1 MKTECLILLIGIRG
15 IDNQSIALAKNLGF
29 EFKKIKIEINPLLTT
44 FPCFGQLFNNLGNNL
59 KLIKKY
65 NFKYLIT
72 TGKKLSGVSVALKK
86 IYGKKIINI
95 HLQKPNFNSKY
106 FDILVTPEHDEFY
119 RKNNIIKIIGSLV
132 PFNEIEIK
140 KKNPLIEKKFKYFKS
155 PNVLVLLGGKSK
167 RFTPTNTDYSK
178 LLLDIKYAAK
188 KISANVIICQSR
200 RTPENVLYLIE
211 QIFSDFT
218 NHYYISKKDE
228 PNIYPSIIKLC
239 DYIVVTNDS
248 VNMISEIAST
258 TKSLFLGYLNKE
270 KSKLKSF
277 HEKLLKNNN
286 IKVFEKSFYNFKK
299 IPLDNQKKLNKD
311 FKLIL
316 NKLSK

>member
-1 MKTECLILLIGIRG
+1 MKIECLILLIGIKG

-29 EFKKIKIEINPLLTT
+29 EFKKIKIEINPFLGT
-44 FPCFGQLFNNLGNNL
+44 FPFFGQIFNNLGNNL

-86 IYGKKIINI
+86 IYGEKIINI
-95 HLQKPNFNSKY
+95 HLQKPNFYSKY
-106 FDILVTPEHDEFY
+106 FDILVTPEHDDFY

-155 PNVLVLLGGKSK
+155 PNVLILLGGKSK
-167 RFTPTNTDYSK
+167 RFNPTNTDYLK

-200 RTPENVLYLIE
+200 RTPENILYLAK
-211 QIFSDFT
+211 QIFSDFE
-218 NHYYISKKDE
+218 NHFYISKKDE
-228 PNIYPSIIKLC
+228 PNIYPSIIKIC

-248 VNMISEIAST
+248 VNMISETAST
-258 TKSLFLGYLNKE
+258 TKCVFLGYLNKE
-270 KSKLKSF
+270 KSKLKYF
-277 HEKLLKNNN
+277 HEKLLYNSSMK
-286 IKVFEKSFYNFKK
+286 IFKHSFYNFKK
-299 IPLDNQKKLNKD
+299 IPLDNEKKLNKD

>member
-1 MKTECLILLIGIRG
+1 MKIECLILLIGIKG

-29 EFKKIKIEINPLLTT
+29 EFKKIKIEINPFLGT
-44 FPCFGQLFNNLGNNL
+44 FPFFGQIFNNLGNNL

-86 IYGKKIINI
+86 IYGKRIINI
-95 HLQKPNFNSKY
+95 HLQKPNFYSKY
-106 FDILVTPEHDEFY
+106 FDILVTPEHDDFY
-119 RKNNIIKIIGSLV
+119 RKNNVIKIIGSLV

-140 KKNPLIEKKFKYFKS
+140 KKNPLIERKFKYFKS

-200 RTPENVLYLIE
+200 RTPENILYLAE

-218 NHYYISKKDE
+218 IKCCEISAIF
-228 PNIYPSIIKLC
+228 NFASIIAFF
-239 DYIVVTNDS
+239 
-248 VNMISEIAST
+248 SEIF
-258 TKSLFLGYLNKE
+258 KSLDQPCPHILTILSENLFFSHHKFVNFI
-270 KSKLKSF
+270 KSF
-277 HEKLLKNNN
+277 DDLIEFLFFTYDLLQLVNNKPKIIIN
-286 IKVFEKSFYNFKK
+286 I
-299 IPLDNQKKLNKD
+299 I
-311 FKLIL
+311 LI
-316 NKLSK
+316 

>member
-1 MKTECLILLIGIRG
+1 MKIECLILLIGIKG

-29 EFKKIKIEINPLLTT
+29 EFKKIKIEINPFLRT
-44 FPCFGQLFNNLGNNL
+44 FPFFGHLFNNLGNNL

-86 IYGKKIINI
+86 IYGEKIINI
-95 HLQKPNFNSKY
+95 HLQKPNFYSKY
-106 FDILVTPEHDEFY
+106 FDILVTPEHDDFY

-140 KKNPLIEKKFKYFKS
+140 KKNPLIEKKFKCFKS

-167 RFTPTNTDYSK
+167 RFSPTNTDYSK
-178 LLLDIKYAAK
+178 LLLDVKYAAK

-200 RTPENVLYLIE
+200 RTPENILYLAE

-218 NHYYISKKDE
+218 SHFYISKKDE
-228 PNIYPSIIKLC
+228 PNIYPSIIKIC

-248 VNMISEIAST
+248 VNMISETAST
-258 TKSLFLGYLNKE
+258 TKNLFLGYLNKE

-277 HEKLLKNNN
+277 HEKLLKYNS
-286 IKVFEKSFYNFKK
+286 IKIFKNSFYNFKK

>member
-1 MKTECLILLIGIRG
+1 MKIECLILLIGIKG

-29 EFKKIKIEINPLLTT
+29 EFKKIKIEINPFLRT
-44 FPCFGQLFNNLGNNL
+44 FPFFGHLFNNLGNNL

-65 NFKYLIT
+65 NFKYLVT

-86 IYGKKIINI
+86 IYGERIINI
-95 HLQKPNFNSKY
+95 HLQKPNFYSKY
-106 FDILVTPEHDEFY
+106 FDILVTPEHDDFY

-200 RTPENVLYLIE
+200 RTPENVLYLTN

-228 PNIYPSIIKLC
+228 PNIYPSIIKIC

-248 VNMISEIAST
+248 VNMISETAFT

-277 HEKLLKNNN
+277 HEKLFKNNN

>member
-1 MKTECLILLIGIRG
+1 MKTECLILLIGIKG
-15 IDNQSIALAKNLGF
+15 IDNQSIALAKNLGL
-29 EFKKIKIEINPLLTT
+29 KLKTIKIKLNLLIKT
-44 FPCFGQLFNNLGNNL
+44 FPFFGNIFNNLENNF
-59 KLIKKY
+59 KLIEKY

-72 TGKKLSGVSVALKK
+72 TGKKLSGVSAALKK
-86 IYGKKIINI
+86 LYGDKIINI
-95 HLQKPNFNSKY
+95 HLQKPNFYSEY
-106 FDILVTPEHDEFY
+106 FDILVTPEHDDFY
-119 RKNNIIKIIGSLV
+119 RKKNVINIVGSLS
-132 PFNEIEIK
+132 PFNEMEIE

-167 RFTPTNTDYSK
+167 RFSPTNTDYSK

-200 RTPENVLYLIE
+200 RTPENILYLAK

-218 NHYYISKKDE
+218 NHFYISKKDE
-228 PNIYPSIIKLC
+228 PNIYPAIIKIC

-248 VNMISEIAST
+248 VNMISETAST
-258 TKSLFLGYLNKE
+258 TKNLFLGYLNKE

-277 HEKLLKNNN
+277 HEKLLKYNS
-286 IKVFEKSFYNFKK
+286 IKIFKNSFYNFKK